1 MFENLLQTGSIGN
14 AALRNRMIMPAMG
27 SAHVTMDGHVTDELI
42 EYFAARARGGFGL
55 VITEYTF
62 VDPAGQ
68 ANPGQLAIY
77 SDDFIPGCRKLTG
90 RVHAEGGKI
99 FMQLHHAG
107 RETMEQT
114 TGQQPAA
121 PSVIP
126 CPLLGSRPRELSTE
140 EVYDLIEK
148 FGDGAVRAQK
158 AGFDGVE
165 LHGAHGY
172 MIAQFL
178 SSYSNKR
185 TDEFGGDITGR
196 ARFAVEIIKNIK
208 EKCGKGFPVCVR
220 ISGEEL
226 VDGGRQIAETKAVAK
241 LLERA
246 GADALH
252 ISLGVY
258 AVMPY
263 LVPPSNVPVGFITK
277 YAEAVKKSVKI
288 PVITVGRINDPV
300 LADSLIEDG
309 IADFVSLGR
318 GAIAD
323 AEFPLK
329 VQENRTDEISPCV
342 GCMTRCNGTPGVLP
356 GDYGV
361 SCAFNPFSGHEGSL
375 KIEKTDAPKN
385 VVIVGAG
392 VGGLET
398 AWVAAARGHH
408 VTVLEKSEKAGGQV
422 LPGCMPPN
430 KTELARAV
438 KYYLTMCKKYGA
450 EIKYNTEAT
459 AESVLKYKPDTV
471 ILATGAAPIFPNIPN
486 EGIRIAQANDILS
499 GSAEMGYNNLVVGGG
514 MVGLETAEY
523 LRSENRGATVVEML
537 DKAGA
542 DMHPSI
548 AFFVFKSLKENGV
561 DIKTNTKVERFTVD
575 GAVCSGKDGEIQL
588 SGFDNVIL
596 AIGSKAYNPLEE
608 SLKDKVSEL
617 HVIGDAVK
625 ARRIAAAVEEG
636 ARIAVSI

>member
-1 MFENLLQTGSIGN
+1 MFESLLQSGNIGN
-14 AALRNRMIMPAMG
+14 VRLKNRMIMPAMG
-27 SAHVTMDGHVTDELI
+27 CGHGGMDGSVTDDLI
-42 EYFAARARGGFGL
+42 EYFAARAKGGFGL

-62 VDPAGQ
+62 VDPAGK

-77 SDDFIPGCRKLTG
+77 SDAFIPGCRRLTN
-90 RVHAEGGKI
+90 RIHTEGGKI

-107 RETMEQT
+107 RETMQQT
-114 TGQQPAA
+114 TGAQPVA
-121 PSVIP
+121 PSAIP
-126 CPLLGSRPRELSTE
+126 CPMLGGQPRELTTE

-148 FGDGAVRAQK
+148 FGDAAVRAQK

-165 LHGAHGY
+165 LHAAHGY

-178 SSYSNKR
+178 SSYVNKR
-185 TDEFGGDITGR
+185 TDEFGGDLTGR
-196 ARFAVEIIKNIK
+196 SRFAVEIIQNIK
-208 EKCGKGFPVCVR
+208 KKCGDFPVCVR

-226 VDGGRQIAETKAVAK
+226 VEGGRQITETKALAK
-241 LLERA
+241 LLERG

-263 LVPPSNVPVGFITK
+263 MVPPSNVPIGFITK

-309 IADFVSLGR
+309 IADFVSFGR
-318 GAIAD
+318 ASLAD

-329 VQENRTDEISPCV
+329 VQENRIDEISPCV
-342 GCMTRCNGTPGVLP
+342 GCMTRCNGTPGILP

-361 SCAFNPFSGHEGSL
+361 SCAFNPFSGHESSL
-375 KIEKTDAPKN
+375 KIKAAASPKN
-385 VVIVGAG
+385 VVIAGAG
-392 VGGLET
+392 VGGLEA
-398 AWVAAARGHH
+398 AWIAAARGHR
-408 VTVLEKSEKAGGQV
+408 VLVLEKAAKAGGQV

-430 KTELARAV
+430 KSELARAI

-450 EIKYNTEAT
+450 EIRYNTEAA
-459 AESVLKYKPDTV
+459 AESILACKPDVV
-471 ILATGAAPIFPNIPN
+471 ILATGATPIRPNIPN
-486 EGIRIAQANDILS
+486 EGIRVTQANDILS
-499 GSAEMGYNNLVVGGG
+499 GNAPMGYNNLVVGGG
-514 MVGLETAEY
+514 MVGLETAEF
-523 LRSENRGATVVEML
+523 LLSENRRATVVEML

-542 DMHPSI
+542 DMNGSV
-548 AFFVFKSLKENGV
+548 AFFVFKALREGGV
-561 DIKTNTKVERFTVD
+561 EIRTNTKVERFTSD
-575 GAVCSGKDGEIQL
+575 GAVCSGKDGEILL

-608 SLKDKVSEL
+608 SLKGKISEL
-617 HVIGDAVK
+617 HVIGDAIQP
-625 ARRIAAAVEEG
+625 RRIAAAVEEA
-636 ARIAVSI
+636 ARLAVNI